1 LAPIG
6 DQFQPQL
13 TGALLA
19 VAVHQRDKIVPIRF
33 TQPGAFSRPPKV
45 AQHPL
50 FKAESLA
57 RSCSRAS
64 AADCFRSRVVFHS
77 PPAIG
82 KGLSLSRCG
91 FHAWYCKGQPI
102 PLHITEAKATPP
114 ASLLSYTTEQA
125 DQLELLAVLQGNTAP
140 ANPPAGTMTRTLT
153 LQVTEVLFDFDDAD
167 FSTEERQ
174 LVVDSVVGNMFE
186 VEVFDENNLDE
197 IADAIVEEVTDYSQW
212 CVVSLNYRHILNTY

>member
-1 LAPIG
+1 MGATG
-6 DQFQPQL
+6 QL
-13 TGALLA
+13 VKYHNRAGRSAGAA
-19 VAVHQRDKIVPIRF
+19 GSI
-33 TQPGAFSRPPKV
+33 
-45 AQHPL
+45 
-50 FKAESLA
+50 
-57 RSCSRAS
+57 AS
-64 AADCFRSRVVFHS
+64 A
-77 PPAIG
+77 
-82 KGLSLSRCG
+82 
-91 FHAWYCKGQPI
+91 I
-102 PLHITEAKATPP
+102 P
-114 ASLLSYTTEQA
+114 
-125 DQLELLAVLQGNTAP
+125 AP